1 MASRPKRPAVDPAS
15 TLFGAAAQKRAAGTG
30 GAPLADRMRPH
41 ALADVVGQT
50 RLLAPGSLL
59 TQAIEKDRVRSMV
72 LWGPPGSGKTT
83 LAQVI
88 ASATKSHFVPFSAV
102 LGSVGELRE
111 IVAAARDRLA
121 FHGQRTLVFV
131 DEIHRFNKAQQ
142 DAFLPHVEDGTI
154 VLIGATTENPSF
166 AVNAALLSRCKVF
179 RLEALGVDDLVL
191 LLRRALADSAHGLGA
206 RGLTAD
212 DDALRAIAQA
222 AGGDARRALST
233 LDLVADHLGS
243 AGSHV
248 TVEAVAAAEST
259 RTLLYDKSGEEHY
272 NVVSAF
278 IKSMRGSDPDA
289 AVYWMMRMLE
299 AGDDPL
305 FVSRRMLVFAS
316 EDVGNADARAL
327 LVASAA
333 DATLRRVGMPE
344 GIYAL
349 AQACTYLASAP
360 KSNASTRRVRPRE
373 GAHRAARRAAGA
385 DEAPQRGHPADEAG
399 GVRRRLQV
407 RARLRGGRGGRGDV
421 PARRAGGREALRAG
435 GARRGD
441 AHQGAAGE
449 VARGEQG
456 PQAAGAGAKRAR
468 RRGETTSRRY
478 GTTFRY
484 AVTASSV
491 SAVQRLPRQR
501 PQRRLELGDRVRVAL
516 LLRRLDPRGE
526 PRPRVR
532 GAPHLLEH
540 LPAHQV
546 HRDVARIARAKGL
559 EGGERLVVALERAVL
574 HGQAVPGERV
584 GAAGGGELLQ
594 ELEALA
600 RGGHDAG

>member
-1 MASRPKRPAVDPAS
+1 MATRKAHGRGPTVDPAS
-15 TLFGAAAQKRAAGTG
+15 TLFGAAAQKRASSGAG
-30 GAPLADRMRPH
+30 GAPLADRMRPS
-41 ALADVVGQT
+41 ALAGVVGQK
-50 RLLAPGSLL
+50 RLLAQGSLL
-59 TQAIEKDRVRSMV
+59 TQAIEGDRVRSMV

-88 ASATKSHFVPFSAV
+88 AAATKSFFVPFSAV

-179 RLEALGVDDLVL
+179 RLEPLGTEDLVV
-191 LLRRALADSAHGLGA
+191 LLRRALHDPAHGLGA
-206 RGLTAD
+206 RNLSAH
-212 DDALRAIAQA
+212 DDALEAIAKA

-233 LDLVADHLGS
+233 LELVADYLGAS
-243 AGSHV
+243 GNQI
-248 TVEAVAAAEST
+248 TLEIVAAAEST

-289 AVYWMMRMLE
+289 AIYWMMRMLE

-305 FVSRRMLVFAS
+305 FVARRMLVFAS

-360 KSNASTRRVRPRE
+360 KSNASTLAFTRARE
-373 GAHRAARRAAGA
+373 LIEAHGALAVPMKLRNAPTKLMK
-385 DEAPQRGHPADEAG
+385 DEGYGQGYKYAHDFEDAVVPGETYLPDELVGNRLYEPTDRGEEL
-399 GVRRRLQV
+399 RIKERLA
-407 RARLRGGRGGRGDV
+407 RARL
-421 PARRAGGREALRAG
+421 
-435 GARRGD
+435 
-441 AHQGAAGE
+441 
-449 VARGEQG
+449 
-456 PQAAGAGAKRAR
+456 
-468 RRGETTSRRY
+468 
-478 GTTFRY
+478 
-484 AVTASSV
+484 
-491 SAVQRLPRQR
+491 
-501 PQRRLELGDRVRVAL
+501 
-516 LLRRLDPRGE
+516 
-526 PRPRVR
+526 
-532 GAPHLLEH
+532 
-540 LPAHQV
+540 
-546 HRDVARIARAKGL
+546 KGSDK
-559 EGGERLVVALERAVL
+559 G
-574 HGQAVPGERV
+574 
-584 GAAGGGELLQ
+584 
-594 ELEALA
+594 
-600 RGGHDAG
+600 